1 MIGLVTTP
9 LRSTVV
15 QVSLRDWCN
24 SIKQAATVDK
34 RLQRIRFAFV
44 LPRTDSAHAD
54 TYRVVMVPDISHAV
68 WNIDAETGES
78 LSALLPSP
86 WGDFHNYCELPTV
99 TELGTP
105 FLLVCAITVC
115 SALCFDEDDKRMICH
130 EITNKFGYRC
140 VLPLCHSLQMQGA

>member
-24 SIKQAATVDK
+24 SIKQAPTVDK

-68 WNIDAETGES
+68 WEIDAETGES
-78 LSALLPSP
+78 LSAQLPFP
-86 WGDFHNYCELPTV
+86 WGDFHIVSC
-99 TELGTP
+99 
-105 FLLVCAITVC
+105 LL
-115 SALCFDEDDKRMICH
+115 
-130 EITNKFGYRC
+130 
-140 VLPLCHSLQMQGA
+140 

>member
-1 MIGLVTTP
+1 VIGLLTTP
-9 LRSTVV
+9 LRSAVV

-68 WNIDAETGES
+68 WNLNAETGES
-78 LSALLPSP
+78 LSALLPFP
-86 WGDFHNYCELPTV
+86 WGGFPIV
-99 TELGTP
+99 IR
-105 FLLVCAITVC
+105 LL
-115 SALCFDEDDKRMICH
+115 
-130 EITNKFGYRC
+130 
-140 VLPLCHSLQMQGA
+140 

>member
-1 MIGLVTTP
+1 MGTLSTTQ
-9 LRSTVV
+9 RTTVV

-78 LSALLPSP
+78 LSALLPFP
-86 WGDFHNYCELPTV
+86 WGDFHIVSC
-99 TELGTP
+99 
-105 FLLVCAITVC
+105 LL
-115 SALCFDEDDKRMICH
+115 
-130 EITNKFGYRC
+130 
-140 VLPLCHSLQMQGA
+140 

>member
-1 MIGLVTTP
+1 M
-9 LRSTVV
+9 

-68 WNIDAETGES
+68 WNIDAEAGDS
-78 LSALLPSP
+78 LSALLPFA
-86 WGDFHNYCELPTV
+86 WDD
-99 TELGTP
+99 
-105 FLLVCAITVC
+105 FLL
-115 SALCFDEDDKRMICH
+115 
-130 EITNKFGYRC
+130 
-140 VLPLCHSLQMQGA
+140 